1 MLRMTIHDQT
11 LQVPESQVGQR
22 IDLFVQQLT
31 GLSRSQIAGLFDHG
45 CVWLDDVVCRHGG
58 WSLESGQQL
67 RLCYDQHRRYHP
79 LPKRQRPSG
88 FDVLYE
94 DQDLIVVDK
103 PAGVLTVPAER
114 PRGICLLEKVDA
126 YVRSGRGRRSQWG
139 AFTVHRLD
147 RDVSG
152 VLVFGKTQAMAE
164 RLRDQF
170 ALRKPQRVY
179 EAIVAG
185 RFEPQAQTYRS
196 FLATD
201 RDLNRY
207 STDDPEAGQLAIT
220 HVRTVQRFESASQL
234 EVQLETGR
242 RNQIRVHLAEA
253 GHPILGDPRYRP
265 RQAQHPEWPYRRIAL
280 HAASLGFVHPQ
291 SGRQLAFRSPRPRE
305 FLRLLEALDKQP
317 SQTEEPPKQRSAN
330 RPKPRRPKGPRR
342 G

>member
-11 LQVPESQVGQR
+11 LRVPESQVGQR
-22 IDLFVQQLT
+22 VDLLVQQIT
-31 GLSRSQIAGLFDHG
+31 GLSRSQVTGLFDHG
-45 CVWLDDVVCRHGG
+45 CVWLDGVLCRHGG
-58 WSLESGQQL
+58 CRLESGQQL

-79 LPKRQRPSG
+79 LPKRQRPNG
-88 FDVLYE
+88 FEILYE

-114 PRGICLLEKVDA
+114 PSGICLLEKVDA
-126 YVRSGRGRRSQWG
+126 YVRAGRGRRSSWG

-170 ALRKPQRVY
+170 AMRKPQRVY

-185 RFEPQAQTYRS
+185 RFEPQAQTFRS

-207 STDDPEAGQLAIT
+207 STDDSEAGQLAIT
-220 HVRTVQRFESASQL
+220 HVRTVKRFESASQL

-253 GHPILGDPRYRP
+253 GHPIVGDPRYRP

-291 SGRQLAFRSPRPRE
+291 SGRELALRSPRPKE
-305 FLRLLEALDKQP
+305 FLQLLEALERPP
-317 SQTEEPPKQRSAN
+317 SQPVTSPEKTLAN
-330 RPKPRRPKGPRR
+330 RPKNRRPKR